1 MPKNI
6 VSISSNQ
13 VDPQDPEDLPRGI
26 PSTNFTSS
34 SSSPSGHFS
43 KDRLVMIT
51 VVLASILLVLLFC
64 LLHSPSHP
72 PLYQIISS
80 MLTNLPFGL
89 SPYSSTSKASNL
101 QVEQQQ
107 LKVRLS
113 LTRRLATEA
122 WSAYLLDAKGDEALR
137 PDSGEPLE
145 RPPLASG
152 AREFRAGLTA
162 LEAASTFLVMG
173 LRAECAEVRAYL
185 AHSFHVRRVDVLC
198 TPVAVTRYIG
208 SLLSLHF
215 LVNGAEDD
223 GKADQIFLEKAL
235 EVAQLIRPA
244 FEQPSKISLIM
255 ETISLTFF
263 TPNRFNPSR
272 PLHQPE
278 TGGRW
283 GPGFRRPRTTDVG
296 RVRLNA
302 PRIACFELSD

>member
-6 VSISSNQ
+6 VSLSSN
-13 VDPQDPEDLPRGI
+13 PEDPPGGLS
-26 PSTNFTSS
+26 STNS

-51 VVLASILLVLLFC
+51 VVTASILLVLLFC

-80 MLTNLPFGL
+80 TLASLPFGL
-89 SPYSSTSKASNL
+89 SPYSTTSKASAEA
-101 QVEQQQ
+101 EQQQ
-107 LKVRLS
+107 LQVRLS

-122 WSAYLLDAKGDEALR
+122 WAAYLQDAKGDEALR

-145 RPPLASG
+145 RPPLPSG
-152 AREFRAGLTA
+152 AREFRAGLTP

-173 LRAECAEVRAYL
+173 LRVEFAEVRAYL

-223 GKADQIFLEKAL
+223 GKGSADQLFLEKAL
-235 EVAQLIRPA
+235 EVARLIRPA
-244 FEQPSKISLIM
+244 FEQISKS
-255 ETISLTFF
+255 
-263 TPNRFNPSR
+263 
-272 PLHQPE
+272 PL
-278 TGGRW
+278 
-283 GPGFRRPRTTDVG
+283 
-296 RVRLNA
+296 
-302 PRIACFELSD
+302 

>member
-1 MPKNI
+1 MPKDI

-51 VVLASILLVLLFC
+51 VILSSILLVLLFC

-80 MLTNLPFGL
+80 TLASLPFGL
-89 SPYSSTSKASNL
+89 SPSPSSATSKASA
-101 QVEQQQ
+101 EAEQQ

-122 WSAYLLDAKGDEALR
+122 WTAYLLDAKGDEALR

-145 RPPLASG
+145 RPPLPSG
-152 AREFRAGLTA
+152 AREFRAGLTS

-173 LRAECAEVRAYL
+173 LRAEFAEVRAYL

-215 LVNGAEDD
+215 LVNGAEEGEGD
-223 GKADQIFLEKAL
+223 GKEADQLFLEKAL

-244 FEQPSKISLIM
+244 FEQISKSPL
-255 ETISLTFF
+255 FF
-263 TPNRFNPSR
+263 QKIF
-272 PLHQPE
+272 
-278 TGGRW
+278 
-283 GPGFRRPRTTDVG
+283 
-296 RVRLNA
+296 
-302 PRIACFELSD
+302 I